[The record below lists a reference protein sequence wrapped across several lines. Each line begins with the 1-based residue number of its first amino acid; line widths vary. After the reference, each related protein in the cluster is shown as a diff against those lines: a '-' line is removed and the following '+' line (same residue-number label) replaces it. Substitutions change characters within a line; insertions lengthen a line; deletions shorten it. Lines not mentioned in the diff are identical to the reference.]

1 MPERPVFGRRQRDQL
16 LFARARAEWQ
26 LPAPGSHNRRIWSGL
41 TSPEGSSGFAV
52 TRNSA
57 MPTKQ
62 HVLCLIDS
70 RREICRP
77 SLIGM
82 QFLYQRTVRA
92 TDLFSGSPGL
102 KAKDLIGL
110 L

>member
-1 MPERPVFGRRQRDQL
+1 MERIE
-16 LFARARAEWQ
+16 FA
-26 LPAPGSHNRRIWSGL
+26 GSR
-41 TSPEGSSGFAV
+41 SSGFAM

-62 HVLCLIDS
+62 HVLGLIDS

-110 L
+110 LFAHLAGVSGPRAGTRIRLRRFAPARFSAVQIGRE